1 MAKPFANTFI
11 FRYII
16 KTKIY
21 LCCDRLGGKV
31 LCEFSCQLF
40 ETPEPDFVLLAL
52 HQSLNTKCHQ
62 MHLLRVVQDPWFG
75 KLQVDCYLLV
85 VCCHFWMV
93 LVLYQWSFILFTS
106 SYNRPLAVITKECF
120 VFKEKKTRHI
130 NFVNESSFLVVC
142 SAITFCQMSVNC
154 IIVSYRHI
162 VVF

>member
-1 MAKPFANTFI
+1 
-11 FRYII
+11 
-16 KTKIY
+16 
-21 LCCDRLGGKV
+21 
-31 LCEFSCQLF
+31 
-40 ETPEPDFVLLAL
+40 
-52 HQSLNTKCHQ
+52 
-62 MHLLRVVQDPWFG
+62 MHLLRAVQDPWFG
-75 KLQVDCYLLV
+75 KPQVDCYLLV